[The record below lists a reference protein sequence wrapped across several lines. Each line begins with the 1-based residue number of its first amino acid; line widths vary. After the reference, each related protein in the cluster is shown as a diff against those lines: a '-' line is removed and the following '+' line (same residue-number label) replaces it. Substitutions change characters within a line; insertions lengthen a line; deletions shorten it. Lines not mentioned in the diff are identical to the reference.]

1 MSRAIHFPVP
11 CPVQLGTLT
20 DDSLEAQLLEYATQ
34 GNYVK
39 VKKILKKDNRV
50 EEICGSCSSETMAS
64 FVPMLSVITAP
75 KRKAASSPPAEVAVS
90 KM

>member
-39 VKKILKKDNRV
+39 VKKILKKGKCSVKMAEKTGPTFLNSVWGTICERWLIP
-50 EEICGSCSSETMAS
+50 EILGRKTS
-64 FVPMLSVITAP
+64 FTSLSQI
-75 KRKAASSPPAEVAVS
+75 
-90 KM
+90 